1 MSDPGTN
8 AVEEPAEL
16 QEPALASL
24 SSRARDRFT
33 AAMTTGSL
41 ATIATGGALIGLGL
55 REDDVG
61 RVFRLAGRG
70 VLGRLGVAS
79 QAVPLTAVAVGYLH
93 HLAVAS
99 LWGFCLAF
107 VVLPLRGVTRIGG
120 AVIMAAIYTWL
131 SMGIIPAALR
141 IGYSVTS
148 SIPSAV
154 SIGVS
159 LAVALLGGIWLSA
172 RSTEG

>member
-1 MSDPGTN
+1 MSDPGLD
-8 AVEEPAEL
+8 AIEEPVESEAP
-16 QEPALASL
+16 EPASIP
-24 SSRARDRFT
+24 SRARARFN

-70 VLGRLGVAS
+70 LLGRLGMAS
-79 QAVPLTAVAVGYLH
+79 QTVPLTAVAVGYIH

-99 LWGFCLAF
+99 LWGFCLSF
-107 VVLPLRGVTRIGG
+107 VVWPLRGVTRIG
-120 AVIMAAIYTWL
+120 AIVMAAVAYTWL
-131 SMGIIPAALR
+131 SIEFIPAALR

-148 SIPSAV
+148 SIPNAV

-159 LAVALLGGIWLSA
+159 LAVALLGGVWLSA
-172 RSTEG
+172 RSTQG